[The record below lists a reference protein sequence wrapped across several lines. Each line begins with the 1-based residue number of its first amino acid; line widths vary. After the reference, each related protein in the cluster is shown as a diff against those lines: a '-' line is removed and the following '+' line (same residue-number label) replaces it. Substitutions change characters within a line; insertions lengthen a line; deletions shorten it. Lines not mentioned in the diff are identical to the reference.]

1 MPSRCTF
8 SPIKFWPKRFA
19 VRFCL
24 FVALRVQLR
33 ALPGQDR
40 MWAAGEQ
47 EPEADSDARE
57 SPTAPTCPG
66 DEVCAFVNEAWD
78 KGHAYEVCVACAA
91 DSEFLTWLSKETML
105 APDEGDW
112 NRVPDSEQKEKGYI
126 PLARCPL
133 GFGRQGAMRAVT
145 RQSLKEKMEAFAIAQ
160 TFRNCDTLVVSRLA
174 GTAGTEGVF
183 IEDFHIRL
191 CALVALFTI
200 YWKLRLPVPA
210 SLKRMGQ
217 RVPVEYRGHA
227 TRKEALS
234 RAVANSAAL
243 QCGVTHL
250 SWVDVMC
257 HVIEGSQTDEGFA
270 DDLQTMV
277 LTISPEFGRKLVHWQ
292 HVESILKRVN
302 PECFHDAERIFCE
315 NCIPLA
321 ILPITWYR
329 EPYFLQPSRVRQRAT
344 SSSGEATG
352 LSPIEQVCANRRML
366 SAAVDAWKDHDRTL
380 TSNALCRSVS
390 TADLKKFA
398 ASAKKFASGMLA
410 QEQETNVTWR
420 DCLDKFAS
428 GACDGHLETV
438 REPYLAQYW
447 PWVVELK
454 RERRGTE
461 VASELQAAEER
472 EAKIRQEKEAL
483 ENQMEERDQETA
495 PELESK
501 HGEIAAKEFEA
512 ASDTFRASLHLH
524 FSELQKF
531 GMDRMPEAVKIWE
544 AKAARSAALEATWG
558 EKKGGLEAFFLFSDR
573 PHSIFF
579 DFRYAGGGQGGRGER
594 VEENLSEHTKKRA
607 TERSKSLAFRTPH
620 PPISK

>member
-1 MPSRCTF
+1 MC
-8 SPIKFWPKRFA
+8 
-19 VRFCL
+19 C
-24 FVALRVQLR
+24 R
-33 ALPGQDR
+33 AR
-40 MWAAGEQ
+40 MSAAAGQ
-47 EPEADSDARE
+47 EPEADARE
-57 SPTAPTCPG
+57 SPTAPTCHG
-66 DEVCAFVNEAWD
+66 DVWEVVSNAWD
-78 KGHAYEVCVACAA
+78 KGHAYEACVACAA
-91 DSEFLTWLSKETML
+91 DGRFLTWLSKIL
-105 APDEGDW
+105 PDSEGLW
-112 NRVPDSEQKEKGYI
+112 TVLPDSEQNKKGYI

-145 RQSLKEKMEAFAIAQ
+145 RQSLKEKMQAFAIAQ
-160 TFRNCDTLVVSRLA
+160 TFRNYDMLVVSRLA

-234 RAVANSAAL
+234 RAVGNSAAL

-250 SWVDVMC
+250 SWVDVVGQ
-257 HVIEGSQTDEGFA
+257 VIESSDADEGFA

-277 LTISPEFGRKLVHWQ
+277 LTISPEFGSKLVHWQ
-292 HVESILKRVN
+292 HVESLCTRVN
-302 PECFHDAERIFCE
+302 PECFHDAERIFGE

-390 TADLKKFA
+390 TTDLKKFA

-410 QEQETNVTWR
+410 QEKETNVTWR

-428 GACDGHLETV
+428 GALDGHFLAA
-438 REPYLAQYW
+438 RKPYLPQYW
-447 PWVVELK
+447 PWVVEAV
-454 RERRGTE
+454 RERRGAE
-461 VASELQAAEER
+461 IASELQAAEER
-472 EAKIRQEKEAL
+472 EAKLKQEIEAL
-483 ENQMEERDQETA
+483 EHEMEERDQDTV
-495 PELESK
+495 PELESR
-501 HGEIAAKEFEA
+501 HGEIAAKKNHIFEA
-512 ASDTFRASLHLH
+512 ASDTFRSSLRVY
-524 FSELQKF
+524 FSQLQQF
-531 GMDRMPEAVKIWE
+531 DRENMPEAVKIWQ
-544 AKAARSAALEATWG
+544 AKDAQRHALEATCFY
-558 EKKGGLEAFFLFSDR
+558 KKKEGNKTGG
-573 PHSIFF
+573 
-579 DFRYAGGGQGGRGER
+579 
-594 VEENLSEHTKKRA
+594 
-607 TERSKSLAFRTPH
+607 FRTGHARFCLPSGTQPERANKKNEQLEEQRVLHFEPPH